1 MKFKPAIASL
11 SVTFAQAFSQ
21 FVLLITIAKYFSTE
35 NVGEYSF
42 VNAIILPITV
52 FFSCGLRQAYVVNAN
67 DYGFK
72 TFVNLRILGLISSF
86 LLGSLVIAL
95 LNIEL
100 FYVYSM
106 AFIVR
111 SVIMF
116 MELMVAVLQIQE
128 KLLRISISQLIRY
141 ILTTLIFIVAS
152 HFTDDFEFSL
162 FIFAISNVLL
172 LVLLECRIFYRCWKN
187 DVETIELL
195 SAANK
200 FFVLGI
206 ANFTNSIQSNSSRFL
221 LGILGSSYLLGL
233 FSISYQ
239 IYNMSALVFTSASNF
254 YLKSNKR
261 NPEVYSTM
269 HLKVPF
275 LICFIYSLILGVGW
289 FLFGDIFINVFLTKD
304 YSVISDWIYILLFF
318 LFIRNLGYVFNWK
331 LIGDAKYK
339 LIAKYNTASL
349 IITIIG
355 NFILIHHFQFSGA
368 NYSLGLT
375 SIVYL
380 VFMVYAFKSKKI

>member
-128 KLLRISISQLIRY
+128 KLLIISISQLIRY
-141 ILTTLIFIVAS
+141 ILTTLIGQ
-152 HFTDDFEFSL
+152 
-162 FIFAISNVLL
+162 FAIYQKTKNW
-172 LVLLECRIFYRCWKN
+172 RI
-187 DVETIELL
+187 
-195 SAANK
+195 K
-200 FFVLGI
+200 F
-206 ANFTNSIQSNSSRFL
+206 
-221 LGILGSSYLLGL
+221 GSK
-233 FSISYQ
+233 Q
-239 IYNMSALVFTSASNF
+239 
-254 YLKSNKR
+254 
-261 NPEVYSTM
+261 
-269 HLKVPF
+269 
-275 LICFIYSLILGVGW
+275 GW
-289 FLFGDIFINVFLTKD
+289 LNI
-304 YSVISDWIYILLFF
+304 
-318 LFIRNLGYVFNWK
+318 
-331 LIGDAKYK
+331 
-339 LIAKYNTASL
+339 
-349 IITIIG
+349 
-355 NFILIHHFQFSGA
+355 
-368 NYSLGLT
+368 
-375 SIVYL
+375 
-380 VFMVYAFKSKKI
+380 

>member
-11 SVTFAQAFSQ
+11 LVTFAQAVSQ
-21 FVLLITIAKYFSTE
+21 FIILITIAKYFTTE

-42 VNAIILPITV
+42 VNAIILPFTV
-52 FFSCGLRQAYVVNAN
+52 FFSCGLRQAYVVNAD

-72 TFVNLRILGLISSF
+72 TFVNLRIIGLISSF
-86 LLGSLVIAL
+86 LVGSLLIAL

-116 MELMVAVLQIQE
+116 MELMVAVYQIQE
-128 KLLRISISQLIRY
+128 KLFRISISQLIRY
-141 ILTTLIFIVAS
+141 ILTTFIFIFSS

-162 FIFAISNVLL
+162 FIFAISNVLF
-172 LVLLECRIFYRCWKN
+172 LVLLECRIFHQCWKN
-187 DVETIELL
+187 DNGKIELV
-195 SAANK
+195 SAVNK
-200 FFVLGI
+200 FFVLGV

-221 LGILGSSYLLGL
+221 LGMLGSNYLLGI

-239 IYNMSALVFTSASNF
+239 IYNMSAMVFTSASNF

-261 NPEVYSTM
+261 NPELSSAK
-269 HLKVPF
+269 HLNIPF
-275 LICFIYSLILGVGW
+275 LICFIYSLILGIGW
-289 FLFGDIFINVFLTKD
+289 FLFGEIFINVFLTRD
-304 YSVISDWIYILLFF
+304 YSVISDWIYILLVF
-318 LFIRNLGYVFNWK
+318 LFMRNVGYVFNWK
-331 LIGDAKYK
+331 LIGAEKYK
-339 LIAKYNTASL
+339 VIAKYITASL
-349 IITIIG
+349 IISILG
-355 NFILIHHFQFSGA
+355 NFILIYYFQFSGA
-368 NYSLGLT
+368 NYALGLT

-380 VFMVYAFKSKKI
+380 VFMVYAFKSQKI